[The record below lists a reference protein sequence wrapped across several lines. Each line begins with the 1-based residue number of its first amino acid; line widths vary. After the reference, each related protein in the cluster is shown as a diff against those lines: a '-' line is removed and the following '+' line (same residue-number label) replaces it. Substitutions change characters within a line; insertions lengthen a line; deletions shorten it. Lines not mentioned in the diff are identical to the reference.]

1 MRPVPTSSVR
11 LACASTLAALAS
23 LAAAPLAAFELGDLF
38 RTPEQ
43 RAAARL
49 EAGEHEALIE
59 NAPGPAWE
67 GLGRYGSGDA
77 EGAADAFAR
86 ALEESGTTPSSER
99 DALLYNRATA
109 ETRAGRLDEAIALY
123 DELLE
128 RDPGHEDASHNREV
142 ARALKALEEE
152 GGSPSGDGEASDE
165 AGERGE
171 GEGGDAASGGGDESG
186 EPGDGGDERDANAA
200 GEPGGDG
207 DPSGERA
214 SEDATGGDAGTDAA
228 TGTAADT
235 GEPDAARD
243 AEARAAAAAA
253 LEAERQ
259 RAREGGTDDGT
270 DAATD
275 DGAGA
280 DDASLAGETRT
291 PSEREQATEQ
301 WLRRIADD
309 PSGLLRR
316 RLERSHRGDYPEVGD
331 GDEPW

>member
-1 MRPVPTSSVR
+1 MRPAPTPSVR

-23 LAAAPLAAFELGDLF
+23 LAAGPVAAFELGDLF

-43 RAAARL
+43 RAAARF

-59 NAPGPAWE
+59 NAPDPAWE
-67 GLGRYGSGDA
+67 GLGRYAGGDA

-86 ALEESGTTPSSER
+86 ALEEGGTAPSPER

-128 RDPGHEDASHNREV
+128 RDPGHEDALHNREV
-142 ARALKALEEE
+142 ARALKAIEEQD
-152 GGSPSGDGEASDE
+152 GSPSGDGEESGESDE
-165 AGERGE
+165 GGEQ
-171 GEGGDAASGGGDESG
+171 GEGGDASPESGSESDESG
-186 EPGDGGDERDANAA
+186 GDGGDERDANAA
-200 GEPGGDG
+200 GESADD

-214 SEDATGGDAGTDAA
+214 SEDSTGDDAETDA
-228 TGTAADT
+228 DT
-235 GEPDAARD
+235 SEPDAARE

-259 RAREGGTDDGT
+259 RALEDGGEDG
-270 DAATD
+270 TD

-280 DDASLAGETRT
+280 DGARVAGETRT